1 MGVAEHAAEKR
12 VTHPGI
18 DRYITR
24 TSSGQTYTTSKFGDG
39 TITRDGKGNTW
50 TTSKFG
56 DGSITRGAWL
66 WHVCDR
72 ANLAFPKLPALW
84 AVSSIVL
91 FEMRSRSE
99 WCEIWS
105 AAYCCGG
112 GVAIRAAVDFRLPHI
127 AVARNDPVQWAMDAS
142 KIQVRMS
149 E

>member
-1 MGVAEHAAEKR
+1 MKTPSLIAILASAFLAHADDKKPQVPVVLPVQIQGTATTSKF
-12 VTHPGI
+12 G
-18 DRYITR
+18 DGYITR

-99 WCEIWS
+99 W
-105 AAYCCGG
+105 
-112 GVAIRAAVDFRLPHI
+112 L
-127 AVARNDPVQWAMDAS
+127 
-142 KIQVRMS
+142 
-149 E
+149 